1 MRVGVEVGGTFTD
14 LVLIDGENL
23 RVAKVP
29 STPSSPD
36 IGALNAIAAAQV
48 EYAAIADLVH
58 GSTVATNAVLERKGA
73 KVCFFT
79 TKGARDLLLLQR
91 HDKTAIYDLHY
102 VKPKPVAARRDTFEV
117 GERMAANGTIVQAL
131 VEKEARPI
139 VQSALAAEAYDA
151 VAICFLN
158 GYLNPENEMKLAEIV
173 PVSYTHLTLPTKA

>member
-73 KVCFFT
+73 NVCFFT

-91 HDKTAIYDLHY
+91 HDNTAIYDLHY

-139 VQSALAAEAYDA
+139 VESALAAEAYDA
-151 VAICFLN
+151 VA
-158 GYLNPENEMKLAEIV
+158 
-173 PVSYTHLTLPTKA
+173 VSYTHLTLPPILLV